1 MDRPQD
7 SSRAGHLQHFSR
19 QHRTIMTALVFCENI
34 YLCSNTA
41 STVVFYVPS
50 VRTVTT
56 VQCTLYNVHMYS
68 ALDFIR
74 SLTGMQTKSI
84 ILFSMLLIN
93 LLRGHFFSTEIYHN
107 CNQHKIWIFH
117 THHHL
122 QYFKILLFIYVL
134 YINLNYS

>member
-19 QHRTIMTALVFCENI
+19 QHRTIITALVFCENI

-41 STVVFYVPS
+41 STVGFLCSISMNCYY
-50 VRTVTT
+50 
-56 VQCTLYNVHMYS
+56 CTLYNVHMYS

-74 SLTGMQTKSI
+74 SLTGMQTKSS

-93 LLRGHFFSTEIYHN
+93 LLRGHFFPTEIYHN

-117 THHHL
+117 THHDL